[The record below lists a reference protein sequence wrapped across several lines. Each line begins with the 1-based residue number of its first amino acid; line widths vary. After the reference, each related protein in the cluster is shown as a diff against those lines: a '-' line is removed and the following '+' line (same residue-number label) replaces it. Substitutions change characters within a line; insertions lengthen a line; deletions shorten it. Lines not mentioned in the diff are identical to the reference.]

1 MKKIGRL
8 VSAGVKF
15 LREVRT
21 EMKKVQWPGR
31 RETGIFTA
39 VVVAS
44 VVVVAVAVWLV
55 DVGLSFLVGS
65 LLR

>member
-1 MKKIGRL
+1 
-8 VSAGVKF
+8 
-15 LREVRT
+15 
-21 EMKKVQWPGR
+21 MKKVQWPGR

-39 VVVAS
+39 VVTAS
-44 VVVVAVAVWLV
+44 VIIVAVAVWLV